1 MPRTGNQCSVCSVKD
16 IQPPLDIFDIQHRGK
31 SAEEEKKKS
40 VGGTGEGDWKD
51 DWTQSGMYHR
61 VSPII
66 HALYLYPSSPQEN
79 DYFL

>member
-1 MPRTGNQCSVCSVKD
+1 MGNQCSVCSVKD
-16 IQPPLDIFDIQHRGK
+16 IQLPLDIFDIHHRGK

-40 VGGTGEGDWKD
+40 KGRTGEGDGKD
-51 DWTQSGMYHR
+51 DWTQLGMYHR

-66 HALYLYPSSPQEN
+66 HALYLNPSSPQEN